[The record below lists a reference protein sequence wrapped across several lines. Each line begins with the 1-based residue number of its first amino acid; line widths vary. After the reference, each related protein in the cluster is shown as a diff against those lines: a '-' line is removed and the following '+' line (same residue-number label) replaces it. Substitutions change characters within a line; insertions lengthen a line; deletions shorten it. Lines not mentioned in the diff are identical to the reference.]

1 MSRQEK
7 QYLESCRTV
16 VNEELYLDGLQS
28 KKRKLT
34 TELADLQGKIQ
45 TSKRHLQSHKDKM
58 QRLKIAFNKG
68 KQFKLNHA
76 RKALKFEEKNSDDE
90 IIVAVDQALEKHSPN
105 IVKDESKDKQLNFDE
120 LNQIV
125 Q

>member
-7 QYLESCRTV
+7 QYLESCGTV
-16 VNEELYLDGLQS
+16 VNEELYLDGLRAR
-28 KKRKLT
+28 KRKLT

-45 TSKRHLQSHKDKM
+45 NSERHLKSHKDRM
-58 QRLKIAFNKG
+58 QRLKIAHNKSRA
-68 KQFKLNHA
+68 FKLTHA

-90 IIVAVDQALEKHSPN
+90 IITAVDQALENCSPCT
-105 IVKDESKDKQLNFDE
+105 VKGEGGDKQLNFDE
-120 LNQIV
+120 LGKIV